1 MDHDQGAL
9 APRHRQDVEHL
20 PIVEGQEI
28 VGHVDLERGVAVAD
42 QRRQFLAHDLL
53 RWVRNDQVKR
63 VVDDRL
69 GAGGLVVLLD
79 DLAQRLAAMLGGER
93 DHRGGAAEGRR
104 HRRAVEIVGAD
115 DPGRGSLLD
124 VAMAVDAARQHQPA
138 ARIDLLRPGGEVLA
152 EGRDDPVLD
161 ADVAIG
167 DIGSSR
173 HRAVADHQIEV
184 AHATYLHSAPQ
195 RPFYPRPV
203 KRYCGVRRTSG
214 RGTAMT
220 GASSHRPTIAV
231 TRHAI
236 SAGHYLAAT
245 AGFDILQA
253 GGNAIDAGCTAGI
266 ALGVLQSDLVDVAGV
281 APIMIYL
288 ADKEE
293 VVATA
298 IRLARDGFPM
308 YPLMAESLKRHEA
321 DHRAWPSTAAIF
333 LPNGRLPET
342 GEVFR
347 QTDLAASLQYM
358 ADEER
363 SAASRGREAGLE
375 AARDAFYRGDIA
387 RKIVGF
393 MKQEGGLLSAED
405 LAEYRSP
412 VGLPERRRFG
422 DLEVFT
428 CGAWCQGPVLLQ
440 TLALLEGTD
449 LAALGQN
456 SPDYI
461 HHLTEALKL
470 AFADREAYYGDPAI
484 VEVPLATLIS
494 AEYAAE
500 RRKLIRP
507 DKAWPEMPPPGD
519 LGRAGARF
527 RASIGEPNPEPDT
540 SYVCVADRHGN
551 LFSATPSDGSYGS
564 PVVPGTGLIPS
575 NRGSQSRP
583 DPHHP
588 AGVAPGKRP
597 RLTPN
602 PALAIKGRDQ
612 FLPFGTPGGDVQSQA
627 MLQVLLNVFVFG
639 NDVQSAIEM
648 PRFATYSFPSSFA
661 PFDYYPGRLAVEAR
675 IPEPVIA
682 ELARRGHEIQR

>member
-1 MDHDQGAL
+1 MT
-9 APRHRQDVEHL
+9 
-20 PIVEGQEI
+20 
-28 VGHVDLERGVAVAD
+28 
-42 QRRQFLAHDLL
+42 
-53 RWVRNDQVKR
+53 
-63 VVDDRL
+63 
-69 GAGGLVVLLD
+69 
-79 DLAQRLAAMLGGER
+79 AA
-93 DHRGGAAEGRR
+93 AA
-104 HRRAVEIVGAD
+104 
-115 DPGRGSLLD
+115 
-124 VAMAVDAARQHQPA
+124 
-138 ARIDLLRPGGEVLA
+138 
-152 EGRDDPVLD
+152 
-161 ADVAIG
+161 
-167 DIGSSR
+167 
-173 HRAVADHQIEV
+173 
-184 AHATYLHSAPQ
+184 
-195 RPFYPRPV
+195 
-203 KRYCGVRRTSG
+203 
-214 RGTAMT
+214 
-220 GASSHRPTIAV
+220 HRPTIAV

-253 GGNAIDAGCTAGI
+253 GGNAIDAGCAAGI

-293 VVATA
+293 VVTIAGLGSWPKALDPQLFQREHGGKIPKGVLRTVVPAAPDAWITA
-298 IRLARDGFPM
+298 LRRYGTMSFGEVAEGTIRLARDGFPM
-308 YPLMAESLKRHEA
+308 YPLMAASLKRHEA

-333 LPNGRLPET
+333 LPNGRPPEA
-342 GEVFR
+342 GEIFR

-363 SAASRGREAGLE
+363 AASSRGREAGLE

-387 RKIVGF
+387 RKIVAF
-393 MKQEGGLLSAED
+393 MRQEGGLLSAED

-412 VGLPERRRFG
+412 VGPPERRRFG

-461 HHLTEALKL
+461 HHLAEALKL
-470 AFADREAYYGDPAI
+470 AFADREAYYGDPAK

-500 RRKLIRP
+500 RRKLIRA
-507 DKAWPEMPPPGD
+507 DRAMPEMPPSGD
-519 LGRAGARF
+519 LGREGARF
-527 RASIGEPNPEPDT
+527 RASLGDPDPEPDT
-540 SYVCVADRHGN
+540 SYVCVADRFGN

-583 DPHHP
+583 DPRHP

-612 FLPFGTPGGDVQSQA
+612 FLPFGTPGGDVQTQA
-627 MLQVLLNVFVFG
+627 MLQVLLNLFVFG
-639 NDVQSAIEM
+639 NDVQSAIEA

-661 PFDYYPGRLAVEAR
+661 PYDYYPGQLAVEGR
-675 IPEPVIA
+675 IAEPVIA
-682 ELARRGHEIQR
+682 ELARRGHEIQRWPDWTWTAGAVCAILSDRRRGILEAGADPRRAAYAIGW

>member
-1 MDHDQGAL
+1 MSQ
-9 APRHRQDVEHL
+9 
-20 PIVEGQEI
+20 
-28 VGHVDLERGVAVAD
+28 
-42 QRRQFLAHDLL
+42 
-53 RWVRNDQVKR
+53 
-63 VVDDRL
+63 
-69 GAGGLVVLLD
+69 
-79 DLAQRLAAMLGGER
+79 
-93 DHRGGAAEGRR
+93 
-104 HRRAVEIVGAD
+104 
-115 DPGRGSLLD
+115 
-124 VAMAVDAARQHQPA
+124 
-138 ARIDLLRPGGEVLA
+138 
-152 EGRDDPVLD
+152 
-161 ADVAIG
+161 
-167 DIGSSR
+167 
-173 HRAVADHQIEV
+173 
-184 AHATYLHSAPQ
+184 
-195 RPFYPRPV
+195 
-203 KRYCGVRRTSG
+203 
-214 RGTAMT
+214 
-220 GASSHRPTIAV
+220 ASSHRPTIAV

-236 SAGHYLAAT
+236 AAGHYLAAT
-245 AGFDILQA
+245 AGFEILQA
-253 GGNAIDAGCTAGI
+253 GGNAIDAGVAAGI

-293 VVATA
+293 VVTIAGLGPWPKALDPELFQREHGGKIPKGVLRTVVPAAPDAWITALRRYGTMSFGEVASAA

-308 YPLMAESLKRHEA
+308 YPLMAASLKRHEA

-347 QTDLAASLQYM
+347 QTDLGASLQYM

-363 SAASRGREAGLE
+363 AAAHRNPNGRGREAGLE

-387 RKIVGF
+387 RKIVAF

-412 VGLPERRRFG
+412 VGPPERRRFG

-449 LAALGQN
+449 LAGLGQN
-456 SPDYI
+456 TPDYI
-461 HHLTEALKL
+461 HHVTEALKL
-470 AFADREAYYGDPAI
+470 AFADREAYYGDPEM

-494 AEYAAE
+494 PEYASE
-500 RRKLIRP
+500 RRKLIHT
-507 DKAWPEMPPPGD
+507 DKAWPEMPPMGEIGPRGGHEL
-519 LGRAGARF
+519 LGRLTAREAAHLRVGF
-527 RASIGEPNPEPDT
+527 GEPNPEPDT

-583 DPHHP
+583 DPRHP

-602 PALAIKGRDQ
+602 PALAIKGRDR
-612 FLPFGTPGGDVQSQA
+612 FLPFGTPGGDVQTQA
-627 MLQVLLNVFVFG
+627 MLQVLLNLFVFG
-639 NDVQSAIEM
+639 QDTQSAIEA

-661 PFDYYPGRLAVEAR
+661 PFDYYPGRLAVEGR
-675 IPEPVIA
+675 IPESVTA
-682 ELARRGHEIQR
+682 ELARRGHQIQRWPDWIWTAGAVCAILADRRRGVMEAGADPRRAAYAIGL

>member
-1 MDHDQGAL
+1 MTQ
-9 APRHRQDVEHL
+9 
-20 PIVEGQEI
+20 
-28 VGHVDLERGVAVAD
+28 AV
-42 QRRQFLAHDLL
+42 
-53 RWVRNDQVKR
+53 
-63 VVDDRL
+63 
-69 GAGGLVVLLD
+69 
-79 DLAQRLAAMLGGER
+79 
-93 DHRGGAAEGRR
+93 
-104 HRRAVEIVGAD
+104 
-115 DPGRGSLLD
+115 
-124 VAMAVDAARQHQPA
+124 
-138 ARIDLLRPGGEVLA
+138 
-152 EGRDDPVLD
+152 
-161 ADVAIG
+161 
-167 DIGSSR
+167 
-173 HRAVADHQIEV
+173 
-184 AHATYLHSAPQ
+184 
-195 RPFYPRPV
+195 
-203 KRYCGVRRTSG
+203 
-214 RGTAMT
+214 
-220 GASSHRPTIAV
+220 SHRPTIAV
-231 TRHAI
+231 TQHAI
-236 SAGHYLAAT
+236 AAGHYLAAT
-245 AGFDILQA
+245 AGFEILQA
-253 GGNAIDAGCTAGI
+253 GGNAIDAGCAAGI

-288 ADKEE
+288 ADREE
-293 VVATA
+293 VVTIAGLGPWPKALDPQLFQREHGGKIPKGVLRTVVPAAPDAWITALRRYGTMSFGEVAEAA

-308 YPLMAESLKRHEA
+308 YPLMAASLKRHEA

-333 LPNGRLPET
+333 LPNGRPPEA
-342 GEVFR
+342 GEIFR

-363 SAASRGREAGLE
+363 AAASCGREAGLE

-387 RKIVGF
+387 RKIVAF

-405 LAEYRSP
+405 LSEYSSP
-412 VGLPERRRFG
+412 VGPPERRRFG

-449 LAALGQN
+449 LAGLGQN

-461 HHLTEALKL
+461 HHLAEALKL
-470 AFADREAYYGDPAI
+470 AFADREAYYGDPAK

-494 AEYAAE
+494 SEYAAE

-507 DKAWPEMPPPGD
+507 DRAMPEMPPPGN
-519 LGRAGARF
+519 LGREGARF
-527 RASIGEPNPEPDT
+527 RASLSDPNPEPDT

-583 DPHHP
+583 DPRHP

-627 MLQVLLNVFVFG
+627 MLQVLLNLFVFG
-639 NDVQSAIEM
+639 NDVQSAIEA

-661 PFDYYPGRLAVEAR
+661 PFDYYPGRLAVEGR
-675 IPEPVIA
+675 IAEPVIA
-682 ELARRGHEIQR
+682 ELARRGHEIQRWPDWIWTAGAVCAILADRRRGVLQAGADPRRAAYAIGW